1 VFRIQSFNRTDE
13 TQFSL
18 PTSNVNLL
26 YYDLPKNFSDEYRS
40 YDSARLCT
48 IIQGSKEVSINN
60 SERFVYNH
68 KQFVLLPPHSTVFM
82 SMTEY
87 TKALVY
93 EFNDEI
99 IDEVYQKVSDILR
112 IDAVQEISYS
122 AFRLETLTDRLCSLH
137 RRTQQIIIEEDVNI
151 DFLLGLTSQEII
163 YELIKI
169 KGCHEIIHHHQ
180 KHPINKAIRIMNSSE
195 GNRMSIS
202 EIAES
207 VDMSLSLFSQKFKTI
222 TLLTPRDYIKKLRLR
237 KSLEYLQKMSVTDT
251 AYELGFENISHYI
264 KIFKQE
270 YGITPKQYQLT
281 KPEILPLFASK

>member
-1 VFRIQSFNRTDE
+1 MFRIQSFSRTDE

-18 PTSNVNLL
+18 LTSNVNLL

-48 IIQGSKEVSINN
+48 IIQGSKGVSINN

-68 KQFVLLPPHSTVFM
+68 KQFILLPPHSIVFM
-82 SMTEY
+82 SMAEY
-87 TKALVY
+87 TRALVY
-93 EFNDEI
+93 EFNDAL
-99 IDEVYQKVSDILR
+99 IDEVYQQVSDMLQLNI
-112 IDAVQEISYS
+112 VQDISYS
-122 AFRLETLTDRLCSLH
+122 PFRLETLTDRLCSLH
-137 RRTQQIIIEEDVNI
+137 RRTQQIIMEDDVNI

-169 KGCHEIIHHHQ
+169 KGCHEIIYHHQ

-202 EIAES
+202 EIADS
-207 VDMSLSLFSQKFKTI
+207 VGMSLSLFSQKFKAI
-222 TLLTPRDYIKKLRLR
+222 TSLPPRDYIRKLRLR
-237 KSLEYLQKMSVTDT
+237 KSIEYLQEMSVTDT

-270 YGITPKQYQLT
+270 YGITPKQYRLT
-281 KPEILPLFASK
+281 KPEILPLFARQ